1 LLNQEENRKEFQS
14 VKTTYLSVNEVWNRV
29 YSSDSSFFGEDPS
42 NFGLNCYEEFK
53 QHGVKK
59 ILELGCGQ
67 GRDTIFFASNGLD
80 VVAIDS
86 SQVAID
92 ELSKIITEKN
102 LPIKAMVYDASKG
115 IPFDN
120 SYFDAVYSQ
129 MFFNM
134 RFTDEQLKYLF
145 VEVNRVLKDGGLNLF
160 SVRSDNDAMYKKGTE
175 VEKNIY
181 DINGFQIR
189 FFTKPD
195 LTKISLSN
203 GFEPYKITEAYEE
216 PASLYCVFARKKK
229 LKI

>member
-1 LLNQEENRKEFQS
+1 M
-14 VKTTYLSVNEVWNRV
+14 NEVWNRV
-29 YSSDSSFFGEDPS
+29 YRSDSSFFGDDPS

-86 SQVAID
+86 SQVAIYA
-92 ELSKIITEKN
+92 LSKIITEMN
-102 LPIKAMVYDASKG
+102 LPIKAMIYDVSAA

-120 SYFDAVYSQ
+120 SYFDAIYSH

-134 RFTDEQLKYLF
+134 RFTDDQLKYLF

-195 LTKISLSN
+195 LKKISLSN

>member
-1 LLNQEENRKEFQS
+1 MSEI
-14 VKTTYLSVNEVWNRV
+14 WNKV
-29 YSSDSSFFGEDPS
+29 YSKDASFFGNDPS
-42 NFGLNCYEEFK
+42 NFGLDCQEEFK
-53 QHGVKK
+53 KNKAKQ

-86 SQVAID
+86 SHVAID
-92 ELSKIITEKN
+92 ILSKIKTEKN
-102 LPIKAMVYDASKG
+102 LPIKAMICDVSEG

-120 SYFDAVYSQ
+120 SYFDAVYSH

-134 RFTDEQLKYLF
+134 TFKDDQLRYLF
-145 VEVNRVLKDGGLNLF
+145 VEVNRVLKNGGLNLF
-160 SVRSDNDAMYKKGTE
+160 SVRSDNDAMHRKGVE

-189 FFTKPD
+189 FFTRSD
-195 LTKISLSN
+195 LRNICLLN

-216 PASLYCVFARKKK
+216 PAGLYCVFARKEKDLNK
-229 LKI
+229 

>member
-1 LLNQEENRKEFQS
+1 MSEIWD
-14 VKTTYLSVNEVWNRV
+14 TV
-29 YSSDSSFFGEDPS
+29 YSGDASFFGDDPS
-42 NFGLNCYEEFK
+42 NFGLECYEEFK
-53 QHGVKK
+53 KHGVKK

-92 ELSKIITEKN
+92 VLSKITFEKN
-102 LPIKAMVYDASKG
+102 LSIKAMVHNSSKG

-120 SYFDAVYSQ
+120 SYFDAVYSH

-134 RFTDEQLKYLF
+134 GFTDDQLKYLF
-145 VEVNRVLKDGGLNLF
+145 VEVNRVLKNGGLNLF
-160 SVRSDNDAMYKKGTE
+160 SVRSDNDTMYKKGTE

-189 FFTKPD
+189 FFTKLD
-195 LTKISLSN
+195 LRNISLSN

-216 PASLYCVFARKKK
+216 PASLYCVFARKQKDRSG
-229 LKI
+229 